1 MKNRNKTGF
10 TLVELI
16 MVIAVL
22 SIISTLAIS
31 KYGSM
36 QANSARKLSVSN
48 QIRITQAVET
58 FLVAN
63 EGGLDKLDA
72 LIEYGTADGTAGTF
86 AGEYDESLN
95 NATTEGGI
103 YRGPKGV
110 GVTTDVLKKNAGLSP
125 ELAKILCVYYP
136 TDDEVKALTQ
146 LGLKRLMRAWTDPA
160 ASPDDRSVTGE
171 DGSYSL
177 IANGIDSLAGSAL
190 VTSNAVGRAL
200 AAVNIA
206 YGGGSTNATNR
217 AVYKKGVRIYK
228 EMGADAT
235 ITTDADNYD
244 DPADAQPL
252 GTLLAF
258 GLGDASTILGNPN
271 AGITTLPTAEF
282 LEKKYYRNYILLV
295 RLHKPSS
302 NYGTT
307 TAQFVGVLDAN
318 GNTVDF
324 AKSSLD

>member
-1 MKNRNKTGF
+1 MKNRKQSGF

-48 QIRITQAVET
+48 QIRITQAIET
-58 FLVAN
+58 YLVSN

-72 LIEYGTADGTAGTF
+72 LIDYGTADGTAGTF
-86 AGEYDESLN
+86 AGEYGESLN

-110 GVTTDVLKKNAGLSP
+110 GATVDMLKKNSGLSP
-125 ELAKILCVYYP
+125 ELAKVLCVYYP
-136 TDDEVKALTQ
+136 TEDEVRALAQ
-146 LGLKRLMRAWTDPA
+146 LGIKRLMRAWTDPT
-160 ASPDDRSVTGE
+160 ASPDDRGVTGE
-171 DGSYSL
+171 DGSYPL
-177 IANGIDSLAGSAL
+177 IANGLDSLAGSAI
-190 VTSNAVGRAL
+190 VTSNAAGRAL

-206 YGGGSTNATNR
+206 YGGEATNATNR
-217 AVYKKGVRIYK
+217 ALYKKGVRIYK

-244 DPADAQPL
+244 DPVDAQSL
-252 GTLLAF
+252 GTLVAF

-282 LEKKYYRNYILLV
+282 LERKYYRNYILLV

-302 NYGTT
+302 AYGTT

-324 AKSSLD
+324 ARSSLD